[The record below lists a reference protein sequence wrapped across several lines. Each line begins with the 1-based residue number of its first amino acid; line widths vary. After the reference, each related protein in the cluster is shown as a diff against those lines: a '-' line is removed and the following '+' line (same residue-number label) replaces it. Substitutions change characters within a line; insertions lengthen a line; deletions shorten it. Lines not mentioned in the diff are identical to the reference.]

1 MTIACL
7 LIHEN
12 ITREF
17 NEVLALPMGRE
28 RKNFGCPK
36 NQSGRRPGYYAL
48 LKQNDRIFQP

>member
-17 NEVLALPMGRE
+17 NGVIALPVGRE
-28 RKNFGCPK
+28 RKNFACPK
-36 NQSGRRPGYYAL
+36 NQLGRRPRYYAL
-48 LKQNDRIFQP
+48 LKQNDRILQP